1 MGKSVLLVA
10 GMVFSAGAVGA
21 EWGLTGAVG
30 SGAEI
35 RVPIKQQDL
44 IFEPYISYNDSRRKS
59 SPAPFSSRGE
69 STTIE
74 NRSGGVG
81 LGVWKLIPLSSSV
94 YVQWGGQLGYVRTE
108 NTTNYASSYSGFNLP
123 YRSFETEKTD
133 GFKIA
138 PGVGVFYQFNSKF
151 EAGIEVKYSYQ
162 SEKGEIEADYFVD
175 ATDYWQPNNGEA
187 KNSEAGISGQALVR
201 IYF

>member
-44 IFEPYISYNDSRRKS
+44 IFEPYLSYNDSRRKS
-59 SPAPFSSRGE
+59 SSGPFSSRGE

-81 LGVWKLIPLSSSV
+81 LGVWKLIPLGSSV
-94 YVQWGGQLGYVRTE
+94 YAQWGGQLGYVRTE
-108 NTTNYASSYSGFNLP
+108 NTTNTALSYSGFYLP
-123 YRSFETEKTD
+123 YSSFATEQTD

-138 PGVGVFYQFNSKF
+138 PGAGVFYQFNSRF
-151 EAGIEVKYSYQ
+151 EAGIEVKYTYQ
-162 SEKGEIEADYFVD
+162 SEKGEIEANYFD
-175 ATDYWQPNNGEA
+175 GTTDYWQPNNQDV
-187 KNSEAGISGQALVR
+187 KSSEAGISGQALVR